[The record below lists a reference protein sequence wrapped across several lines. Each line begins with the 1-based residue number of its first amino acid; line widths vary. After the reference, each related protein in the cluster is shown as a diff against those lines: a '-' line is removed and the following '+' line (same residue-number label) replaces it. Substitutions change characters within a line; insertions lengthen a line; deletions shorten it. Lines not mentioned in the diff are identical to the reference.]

1 MAENG
6 YGIAVKV
13 LELLGSVTY
22 EELSSARGVRSDLTK
37 LKRTVEAVKAVLLD
51 AEEKQASDHRLSIWL
66 GELKD
71 VLQDAENVLDEFQ
84 YRILQKEV
92 MKRQGSTSKKVSNL
106 FSSSNPLAVRF
117 EMAHK
122 IKGIRKRVDEIAAEK
137 DKFNLAQGLGDRK
150 LNMQER
156 RDMTHSF
163 VDPRNV
169 IGRDDAK
176 ENIIHL
182 LMKQNENSSRN
193 VDIVPITGIGGLG
206 KTTIT
211 KLVYSDEQVVG
222 HFQLRMWVCASD
234 DFNVT
239 RLIKEILKSAI
250 RKIDENFGV
259 GGLQN
264 SFRELSRDKKFID
277 NLGVDE
283 LQFRLRELL
292 KDNKFL
298 LVLDDIWNWN
308 RNKWMELEDLLCGG
322 YNGSK
327 IIVTTRNN
335 SVATIMGTVST
346 YHLDGLSHED
356 CMSLFKKLAFK
367 EGVEKQYPK
376 LLEIGNDIVKKCK
389 GVPLAVRTLASLLY
403 SKVDERE
410 WKSVRDN
417 EIWHLKQNEGDI
429 LPALRLSYNQL
440 PFHLKQCFVYCSLFP
455 KDYEFTSSQLVQFW
469 MAHGFLQSPDNEKR
483 ELEDIGE
490 LYIKE
495 LMSRSLFQDVYRD
508 AFFIYSFKMHD
519 LVHDLALSI
528 AKGECSVV
536 TKASTLAVEVCHLS
550 ILESGQEVTTQ
561 LERSSKVQTIIFKT
575 EQPMSILKAC
585 ISRFKYLRV
594 LDLRN
599 SSFAVLP
606 NSIGSLKHLRYLD
619 LSKNHRIKQLPD
631 SICKLHSLQTLRL
644 DRCSNLERLPKGIRD
659 IISLRFLTVT
669 TKHTCVSEKAIGCLD
684 SLRFLGITECENLK
698 CLFEGMEGRLTCL
711 RTLVVFSCPRLTLLS
726 LNIKHLTSLETLII
740 MDCKELSLM
749 EVEGEDNQ
757 DLKLSLQKLMIV
769 GLPKLE
775 VLPQWLQGSANT
787 LQLLLIKEC
796 ENLKAFPEWLPRLK
810 SLHTLGILECPKLSS
825 FPEGME
831 ALTVLRLLRIEGC
844 PDLSR
849 KCREEDSHKIAHV
862 PHIALEEDSGSSSSS
877 SKEELQ
883 CNLKRIEERSLFLT
897 KTRLLCKMTEARS

>member
-51 AEEKQASDHRLSIWL
+51 AEEKQASDRRLSIWL

-92 MKRQGSTSKKVSNL
+92 MKRNGSTSKKVSNF

-117 EMAHK
+117 IMAHK

-137 DKFNLAQGLGDRK
+137 DKFNLAQGLVDRK

-163 VDPRNV
+163 VDPQNV

-193 VDIVPITGIGGLG
+193 VSVIPIVGIGGLG
-206 KTTIT
+206 KTTLA
-211 KLVYSDEQVVG
+211 KLSFDDKQVVS
-222 HFQLRMWVCASD
+222 HFQLRMWVCVSE

-239 RLIKEILKSAI
+239 RLTKEILKSAI
-250 RKIDENFGV
+250 YGIDENFV
-259 GGLQN
+259 VDGLPN
-264 SFRELSRDKKFID
+264 SLQELLKDKKILE
-277 NLGVDE
+277 NLGANEV
-283 LQFRLRELL
+283 QCRLRELL
-292 KDNKFL
+292 KDKKFL
-298 LVLDDIWNWN
+298 LVLDDVWNENQSKWN
-308 RNKWMELEDLLCGG
+308 QLEELLIGG
-322 YNGSK
+322 SDGSK
-327 IIVTTRNN
+327 ILVTTRNN
-335 SVATIMGTVST
+335 SVSTIMGTAPS
-346 YHLDGLSHED
+346 YHLDGLSQED
-356 CMSLFKKLAFK
+356 CLSLFVKLAFK
-367 EGVEKQYPK
+367 EGEEKHYPN

-403 SKVDERE
+403 SKADERE
-410 WKSVRDN
+410 WKFVRDN

-440 PFHLKQCFVYCSLFP
+440 PFHLKQCFAYCSLFP
-455 KDYEFTSSQLVQFW
+455 KDYEFDSSLLVQFW
-469 MAHGFLQSPDNEKR
+469 MAQGLLQSPDNEKQQ
-483 ELEDIGE
+483 LEDIGD

-495 LMSRSLFQDVYRD
+495 LMSRSLFQDAYKD
-508 AFFIYSFKMHD
+508 AFFNYNFKMHD
-519 LVHDLALSI
+519 LVHDLAISI

-536 TKASTLAVEVCHLS
+536 TKTSTLAAGVSHLS

-561 LERSSKVQTIIFKT
+561 LERLSKVQTIIFKT

-594 LDLRN
+594 LDLQN
-599 SSFAVLP
+599 SSFEVLP

-619 LSKNHRIKQLPD
+619 LSANCKIKQLPD
-631 SICKLHSLQTLRL
+631 SICKLNSLQTLL
-644 DRCSNLERLPKGIRD
+644 LTNCSNLERLPKGIRD
-659 IISLRFLTVT
+659 MIRLRFLVLT
-669 TKHTCVSEKAIGCLD
+669 TKHACVSEKAVGCLD
-684 SLRFLGITECENLK
+684 SLRFLAICECENLK
-698 CLFEGMEGRLTCL
+698 CLLEGMEGHLTNL
-711 RTLVVFSCPRLTLLS
+711 RTLIVFRCPSLTSLS
-726 LNIKHLTSLETLII
+726 LNIKHLTALETMMIG
-740 MDCKELSLM
+740 DCEELSLTEM
-749 EVEGEDNQ
+749 EGEDNQ
-757 DLKLSLQKLMIV
+757 DFKLSLQKFMIR

-787 LQLLLIKEC
+787 LQLLMIYDC
-796 ENLKAFPEWLPRLK
+796 ENLKALPEWLPHLK
-810 SLHTLGILECPKLSS
+810 SLHKLGIVRCPNLSS
-825 FPEGME
+825 LPEGME
-831 ALTVLRLLRIEGC
+831 ALTALRDLEIIGC

-862 PHIALEEDSGSSSSS
+862 PQIYLGGTWFT
-877 SKEELQ
+877 
-883 CNLKRIEERSLFLT
+883 I
-897 KTRLLCKMTEARS
+897 

>member
-51 AEEKQASDHRLSIWL
+51 AEEKQASDRRLSIWL

-92 MKRQGSTSKKVSNL
+92 MKRNGSTSKKVSNF

-117 EMAHK
+117 IMAHK

-137 DKFNLAQGLGDRK
+137 DKFNLAQGLVDRK

-176 ENIIHL
+176 KNIIHL
-182 LMKQNENSSRN
+182 LMKENENSSRN
-193 VDIVPITGIGGLG
+193 VDILPITGIGGLG
-206 KTTIT
+206 KTTIA

-222 HFQLRMWVCASD
+222 QFQLRMWVCASD

-250 RKIDENFGV
+250 RQIDENFGV
-259 GGLQN
+259 DGLQN
-264 SFRELSRDKKFID
+264 SFRELLRDKKFID

-292 KDNKFL
+292 KDDKFL
-298 LVLDDIWNWN
+298 LVLDDIWNED
-308 RNKWMELEDLLCGG
+308 RNKWMELEDLLLGG
-322 YNGSK
+322 CNGSK
-327 IIVTTRNN
+327 IMVTTRNN
-335 SVATIMGTVST
+335 SVATIMGTVPT

-389 GVPLAVRTLASLLY
+389 GVPLAVRTLAGILY

-417 EIWHLKQNEGDI
+417 EIWNLEQKQGDI
-429 LPALRLSYNQL
+429 LPALKLSYNQL
-440 PFHLKQCFVYCSLFP
+440 PFHLKQCFAYCSLFP
-455 KDYEFTSSQLVQFW
+455 KDYEFDSYLLVRFW
-469 MAHGFLQSPDNEKR
+469 MAHGLLQSPDNEKR
-483 ELEDIGE
+483 ELEDIGD

-495 LMSRSLFQDVYRD
+495 LMSRSLFQDVYED
-508 AFFIYSFKMHD
+508 SLFYYSFKMHD

-536 TKASTLAVEVCHLS
+536 TKTSTLAAGVSHLS

-561 LERSSKVQTIIFKT
+561 LERSSKVQTIIFTT

-594 LDLRN
+594 LDLSN
-599 SSFAVLP
+599 SSFEVLP
-606 NSIGSLKHLRYLD
+606 NSIGTMKHLRYLD
-619 LSKNHRIKQLPD
+619 LSKNCRIKQLPD
-631 SICKLHSLQTLRL
+631 SICKLHSLQTLHL
-644 DRCSNLERLPKGIRD
+644 AGCSNLERLPKGIRD
-659 IISLRFLTVT
+659 KISLRFLTVT
-669 TKHTCVSEKAIGCLD
+669 TKHTCVSEKAVGCLE
-684 SLRFLGITECENLK
+684 SLRHLWIARCENLK

-711 RTLVVFSCPRLTLLS
+711 RTLVVGECPRLTSLS
-726 LNIKHLTSLETLII
+726 LSIKHLTALETLGIV
-740 MDCKELSLM
+740 DCEELSLM
-749 EVEGEDNQ
+749 EMEGEDNQ
-757 DLKLSLQKLMIV
+757 DLKLSLQNLIIK

-775 VLPQWLQGSANT
+775 VLPLWLQGSANT
-787 LQLLLIKEC
+787 LQLLSIAEC
-796 ENLKAFPEWLPRLK
+796 KNLKALPEWLPHLK
-810 SLHTLGILECPKLSS
+810 SLHTLEIVDCPKLSS
-825 FPEGME
+825 LPEGME
-831 ALTVLRLLRIEGC
+831 ALTALRQLVITGC

-849 KCREEDSHKIAHV
+849 KCRKGKEDWHKIAHV
-862 PHIALEEDSGSSSSS
+862 PEIELSTVIGSSSSS
-877 SKEELQ
+877 SEEEVRVDLSS
-883 CNLKRIEERSLFLT
+883 CSSFL
-897 KTRLLCKMTEARS
+897 C